1 MMRQINNLNEEISR
15 WAFEIIFKRNHH
27 WRIAFTN
34 PTAGPWK
41 TIKALNSEGE
51 EGEVYRF
58 PLEETRPDIIL
69 YNDELKAVLILEAKD
84 SLNKLV
90 AGDQAE
96 KSVEVVERLSAI
108 LSELGDNPYW
118 GSRSQY
124 PTYMGIL
131 WGSTDV
137 LSNDTDISAVF
148 NTYYANAQTKQHL
161 NKDFII
167 GVESLYSNGN
177 IECYFHHKVYTPGKE
192 RLCMAVE
199 QSLK

>member
-1 MMRQINNLNEEISR
+1 MTRQINNLNEEISR

-69 YNDELKAVLILEAKD
+69 YNDELEAVLIIEAKD

-90 AGDQAE
+90 TGDQAE
-96 KSVEVVERLSAI
+96 KSVEVVERLTDI
-108 LSELGDNPYW
+108 LSGLGNNPYW
-118 GSRSQY
+118 GRRAHY

-137 LSNDTDISAVF
+137 LSNNADISAVF
-148 NTYYANAQTKQHL
+148 DTYYAIAQTKQHL

-167 GVESLYSNGN
+167 GVESLYRNGS
-177 IECYFHHKVYTPGKE
+177 IECFFHNKVYTPGQGN
-192 RLCMAVE
+192 RSAAVE